1 VTDTSGEKA
10 ARRRTVRRQKAAE
23 TAAFGAAAEGTRT
36 GYVAAIPGA
45 VAAGPKAE
53 ERIIRFP
60 HLDVAILDS
69 MVYTTTCGLFLL
81 GPLASAAAA
90 SKLLPPQAERPGQ
103 PDRLMAGDASAERT
117 AIAVVSG
124 QSSHRLVIEH
134 TSADWTPRQIAKQ
147 VAEFNVLALQA
158 QSLPCAE
165 TIDVFPEHA
174 GVTVVA

>member
-1 VTDTSGEKA
+1 VTGTSEGK
-10 ARRRTVRRQKAAE
+10 
-23 TAAFGAAAEGTRT
+23 TAKPSAD
-36 GYVAAIPGA
+36 
-45 VAAGPKAE
+45 
-53 ERIIRFP
+53 ERIIRFS
-60 HLDVAILDS
+60 HLDVAILDG

-90 SKLLPPQAERPGQ
+90 SKLLPPQAQQAGR
-103 PDRLMAGDASAERT
+103 PDRPMAGDASAERT

-158 QSLPCAE
+158 QSLPGAE
-165 TIDVFPEHA
+165 TVDAFAEQV